1 MFSQRALLDNPP
13 NRWHKYVSVRL
24 RNPKKNPTGALTFSL
39 ALWIGLLPFFSAV
52 HMAMVPHVYSTEH
65 RHFHEV
71 VISGQGDPVEDTS
84 SATASI
90 MARSSASLLTSIEE
104 CPLCD
109 LALRQ
114 GAIFSQCIFPKLFDR
129 LIQNVFSLRSIHTA
143 WPVLYRAPKH
153 SPPFQ
158 TA

>member
-1 MFSQRALLDNPP
+1 MCLDNPP
-13 NRWHKYVSVRL
+13 DRWHKCVSVIL
-24 RNPKKNPTGALTFSL
+24 LKPHKSLPGALAFSL
-39 ALWIGLLPFFSAV
+39 ALWIGLLPLISAV
-52 HMAMVPHVYSTEH
+52 HMALVPHVYSTEH

-84 SATASI
+84 PATASI
-90 MARSSASLLTSIEE
+90 MAQSSASLLTSIEE

-129 LIQNVFSLRSIHTA
+129 LIQNVSSLRSTHAA